1 MKTSKTKSP
10 SIYVAIGIILFLV
23 VMLYFTIKT
32 FGVDSLGGGSQIS
45 LLLTSFLC
53 IFIGTV
59 FYKKPWDDYEK
70 CIVEGVGGVG
80 SAVIILLVIGALGGA
95 WMVSGVVPTLI
106 YYGLQIVHP
115 SIFLFA
121 TCVLC
126 AVVSLVIG
134 SSWTTIATVGV
145 ALIGIGQAYDYN
157 SALVAGAIIS
167 GAYFGDKMSPLSD
180 TTVVASSSSG
190 TPLFEH
196 IKYMTI
202 TTIPSLVITLIIF
215 AVIGFLHIDEGG
227 VSPEELSVKLNERF
241 LISPWLL
248 LVPVFTGILIAKKFP
263 PIVTLFLST
272 IAAII
277 VAVIFQ
283 TDAIYEIA
291 GSDDI
296 FKGAMM
302 TLFGSTALH
311 SDHALLA
318 DLISTGGM
326 EGMLHTVW
334 LVLCA
339 MTFGACMKA
348 CGLVEVMTEF
358 CSKLITKRGPLVG
371 TTVATG
377 FFLNVTT
384 ADQYLSIILTSN
396 LYKDV
401 YERNGYESRLLS
413 RSLEDGATVTSPLIP
428 WSTCGMTHST
438 ILGVSTFAYFPYCF
452 FCYLSPIVSVL
463 IATIGYKIFKR
474 NEEGKFLPVNQ
485 TSKLLK

>member
-1 MKTSKTKSP
+1 MTSKTKKP
-10 SIYVAIGIILFLV
+10 SLIVAVGIIVFLV
-23 VMLYFTIKT
+23 MMLYFTIKT

-45 LLLTSFLC
+45 LLITSFLC

-59 FYKKPWDDYEK
+59 FYKKPWDEYEAAIK
-70 CIVEGVGGVG
+70 EGVGGVA
-80 SAVIILLVIGALGGA
+80 SAVIILLIIGALGGA
-95 WMVSGVVPTLI
+95 WMISGVVPTLI

-145 ALIGIGQAYDYN
+145 ALIGIGQAHDYN
-157 SALVAGAIIS
+157 AALVAGAIIS

-202 TTIPSLVITLIIF
+202 TTVPSLLITLTIF
-215 AVIGFLHIDEGG
+215 AVIGFLHVDEGG
-227 VSPEELSVKLNERF
+227 VSPEELAMKLDERF

-248 LVPVFTGILIAKKFP
+248 LVPVFTAILIAKKFP
-263 PIVTLFLST
+263 PIITLFLST

-283 TDAIYEIA
+283 KEAIIEIA
-291 GSDDI
+291 GSEDL
-296 FKGAMM
+296 FKGAMI
-302 TLFGSTALH
+302 TLFGSTALE

-348 CGLVEVMTEF
+348 CGLVDVMTDY
-358 CSKLITKRGPLVG
+358 CRRLITKRGPLVG

-396 LYKDV
+396 LFKDV
-401 YERNGYESRLLS
+401 YEKNGYESRLLS
-413 RSLEDGATVTSPLIP
+413 RSLEDGATVTSPLVP

-452 FCYLSPIVSVL
+452 FCYLSPIISIL
-463 IATIGYKIFKR
+463 ITTIGYKVFKR
-474 NEEGKFLPVNQ
+474 NEEGKFLPVNKM
-485 TSKLLK
+485 TKLLK